1 MRCNQAR
8 QLARGVIVIIAAL
21 IPAHAPAAGPHF
33 TFTVPLELNN
43 LPPEINEYSV
53 RCTVI
58 AGVGLLA
65 RGETRGAISSGRFR
79 GDVVVNVTVPEP
91 ARNPSDATAYKCGLH
106 LSGVNDLNVSATVP
120 SNRFSYMD
128 DSFTR
133 FPLAPGAPLRKTTG
147 EIALPR

>member
-1 MRCNQAR
+1 MLPVCGKPEIVS
-8 QLARGVIVIIAAL
+8 LSESVIAVVEAPIVL
-21 IPAHAPAAGPHF
+21 PSVEVPAAAVSTMTSNFSG
-33 TFTVPLELNN
+33 VPLLIVK
-43 LPPEINEYSV
+43 PM
-53 RCTVI
+53 
-58 AGVGLLA
+58 
-65 RGETRGAISSGRFR
+65 
-79 GDVVVNVTVPEP
+79 VVNVTVPEP